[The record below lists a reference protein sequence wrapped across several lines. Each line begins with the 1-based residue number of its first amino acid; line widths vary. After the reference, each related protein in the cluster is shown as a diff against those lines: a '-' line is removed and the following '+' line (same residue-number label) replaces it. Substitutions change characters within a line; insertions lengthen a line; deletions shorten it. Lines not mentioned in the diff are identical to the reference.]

1 MSPSMHPARTLVAA
15 TMVVTL
21 AACGSGSDKPSSD
34 AAGGKPSASATA
46 SDEKAKIPEDLCTAF
61 TAEEFGAVV
70 GATVTTETQPGGG
83 CGFKQEDPRAV
94 SGSITAMPDDPGT
107 GGFEGAQSGA
117 AGAMDSP
124 KVVVVDGVGSKAFLA
139 FGTVFGGESLQT
151 AGGTTDGKVIAL
163 ITLQQAKGLEQPAL
177 EDLGRK
183 LLALADDKL
192 H

>member
-1 MSPSMHPARTLVAA
+1 MRLSLPARALTAAAMLVAL
-15 TMVVTL
+15 T
-21 AACGSGSDKPSSD
+21 ACGSGSGDQAD
-34 AAGGKPSASATA
+34 AAKETPAAAATSAA
-46 SDEKAKIPEDLCTAF
+46 SKIPEDLCSAF
-61 TAEEFGAVV
+61 TAEELGAVV

-107 GGFEGAQSGA
+107 GGFDGAQSGA

-124 KVVVVDGVGSKAFLA
+124 KVVVVDGVGTKAFLA

-151 AGGTTDGKVIAL
+151 AGGTTDGKVIAI
-163 ITLQQAKGLEQPAL
+163 ITLQQAEGLKQPAL
-177 EDLGRK
+177 EELGRK

>member
-1 MSPSMHPARTLVAA
+1 MPASLSARTFTAVTMLVA
-15 TMVVTL
+15 L
-21 AACGSGSDKPSSD
+21 AACGSSSGGDKAPASNDKPAAASTSS
-34 AAGGKPSASATA
+34 AP
-46 SDEKAKIPEDLCTAF
+46 KIPDDLCSTF
-61 TAEEFGAVV
+61 TADELGAVV

-94 SGSITAMPDDPGT
+94 SGSITAMPDDAGT

-124 KVVVVDGVGSKAFLA
+124 KVVMVDGVGTKAFLA

-151 AGGTTDGKVIAL
+151 AGGTTDGKVIAI
-163 ITLQQAKGLEQPAL
+163 ITLQQAKGLQQPAL

>member
-1 MSPSMHPARTLVAA
+1 MRLSQPARTLTAA
-15 TMVVTL
+15 TML
-21 AACGSGSDKPSSD
+21 AVLTACGSGSDGAKT
-34 AAGGKPSASATA
+34 SASDDKPAAATTG
-46 SDEKAKIPEDLCTAF
+46 STPRIPDDLCTAF
-61 TAEEFGAVV
+61 TAEDFGGVV

-151 AGGTTDGKVIAL
+151 AGGTTDGKVIAI
-163 ITLQQAKGLEQPAL
+163 ITLQQAKGLDQPAL